1 MTRLLR
7 ALSPRSWLRRP
18 RRTARLRLTLLYSGM
33 FLGLGTVLIVGIAL
47 FASTGTAIHADSV
60 AVSAVPT
67 PAGGVTAVPEVRA
80 HLLKGITSGV
90 VQQRSADVARLLG
103 TSWVLLAVTAIAS
116 ALLGWFAAGRVL
128 RPLRQMTD
136 TARTISAGNLG
147 QRLALAGPDDE
158 FKRLGD
164 TLDDLLARLE
174 ASFDAQRR
182 FVANASHEL
191 RTPLTVER
199 TLLQVALAD
208 PDATEA
214 SLRAACEE
222 LLACGREHERLLES
236 LLTLASSERGLS
248 RREPVDLA
256 RLAGHVLLTP
266 RPDIQRQALELDT
279 TLEPAG
285 VAGDPALLERLMA
298 NLVDNAVRY
307 NRPGG
312 RIEVRTA
319 AVNGHAVVSVANTGP
334 VVRAD
339 ETERMFEP
347 FQRLGGGRAARAD
360 GHHGLGLSIVRA
372 IASAHD
378 ATIDAVPQPEG
389 GLAVTVQFARLEG
402 AAPVH
407 IP

>member
-1 MTRLLR
+1 IVVVI
-7 ALSPRSWLRRP
+7 
-18 RRTARLRLTLLYSGM
+18 
-33 FLGLGTVLIVGIAL
+33 FLVGSQGTVVGSSSASALPSPVGGRPIV
-47 FASTGTAIHADSV
+47 HDV
-60 AVSAVPT
+60 VS
-67 PAGGVTAVPEVRA
+67 
-80 HLLKGITSGV
+80 
-90 VQQRSADVARLLG
+90 QQHSADVDRLLAA
-103 TSWVLLAVTAIAS
+103 SWVTLAVTAVVA
-116 ALLGWFAAGRVL
+116 AVLGWFLAGRVL
-128 RPLRQMTD
+128 RPLREMT
-136 TARTISAGNLG
+136 AAAQTISAGNLHE
-147 QRLALAGPDDE
+147 RLARAGPDDE
-158 FKRLGD
+158 FKQLGD
-164 TLDDLLARLE
+164 TFDDVLGRLE
-174 ASFDAQRR
+174 ASFAAQRR
-182 FVANASHEL
+182 FVANAAHEL

-208 PDATEA
+208 PDANAA

-222 LLACGREHERLLES
+222 LLTCGREHERLLES
-236 LLTLASSERGLS
+236 LLTLASSERGLG
-248 RREPVDLA
+248 RREPVDQA

-378 ATIDAVPQPEG
+378 ATIDAVPQPAG
-389 GLAVTVQFARLEG
+389 GLAV
-402 AAPVH
+402 
-407 IP
+407 